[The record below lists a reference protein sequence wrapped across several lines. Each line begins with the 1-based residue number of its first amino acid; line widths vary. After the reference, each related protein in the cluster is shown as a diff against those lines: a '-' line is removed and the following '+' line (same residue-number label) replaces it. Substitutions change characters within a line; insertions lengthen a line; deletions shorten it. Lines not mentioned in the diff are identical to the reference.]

1 MSRISQVVFVLAVA
15 AAAACLPAVAVQ
27 RVFVASYGS
36 DANTA
41 TNCSFANPC
50 RGFTAAMSVVDPGGE
65 VVALDAAGYGAVTI
79 TKSVTITANPGF
91 YAGISA
97 STGNAVTIGT
107 AGVKVTLRG
116 LNINSIGATN
126 GVFMNNGAALSIEN
140 CVISN
145 FSSGNGV
152 YVFATATVR
161 IIDSLIR
168 DNALGIA
175 LQGAPTADITG
186 TKILGNSTAGLMV
199 YSQAASSVAI
209 ATVTDSVLANNAIN
223 VYAFETIASALN
235 RIAVI
240 RSTISN
246 GAYGLRSQFS
256 GGPTII
262 SVSES
267 LIASNT
273 VGFSQEGAGSTLESF
288 GNNTVRYNGPD
299 TGTVTSVALR

>member
-116 LNINSIGATN
+116 LNINGVGAANGVLMTN
-126 GVFMNNGAALSIEN
+126 GSGLSIEN
-140 CVISN
+140 CIISN
-145 FSSGNGV
+145 FLSTGV
-152 YVFATATVR
+152 YVSATATVR
-161 IIDSLIR
+161 VLDSLVR
-168 DNALGIA
+168 DNNSGIF
-175 LQGAPTADITG
+175 LQGAVTADITG
-186 TKILGNSTAGLMV
+186 TKILGNGAAGLFV
-199 YSQAASSVAI
+199 YSQTASSVAS
-209 ATVTDSVLANNAIN
+209 ATVTDSVLAKNGVN
-223 VYAFETIASALN
+223 VHAFETVASALN
-235 RIAVI
+235 RIVVI

-246 GAYGLRSQFS
+246 GAYGLRSQFG

-299 TGTVTSVALR
+299 TGTVTAVALR